1 MLDGSVKTVMVDDS
15 KTVGELLVTICS
27 RIGERSHAKLLDV
40 ALFLITCLFFFHPLW
55 VSQQFWTHHNTL
67 TLAQSPECSFSW
79 YANRLTGIA
88 NTQASLWVTSER
100 FYFPFK
106 IKWILK
112 LKIMFFEIIW
122 FRLPPMTGRFCLSI
136 TSITSWRLMGT
147 AYTIILDIAPYL
159 ASIHLLKEQVC
170 LLSVG
175 LAKMF
180 VWFFGNVLQMLQYMN
195 PLEYLKK
202 VAFPVLFFSSRKW
215 SPGPS
220 DPACLTLS
228 YVPLFYVLFLLHKN
242 YSGDFNMTFECDL
255 TSGGPSFMASYL
267 MYAPWSGPD
276 LPPWQGFFLSFIPR
290 DSLEYYRPQDERD
303 WWQRSH

>member
-1 MLDGSVKTVMVDDS
+1 
-15 KTVGELLVTICS
+15 
-27 RIGERSHAKLLDV
+27 
-40 ALFLITCLFFFHPLW
+40 
-55 VSQQFWTHHNTL
+55 
-67 TLAQSPECSFSW
+67 
-79 YANRLTGIA
+79 
-88 NTQASLWVTSER
+88 
-100 FYFPFK
+100 
-106 IKWILK
+106 
-112 LKIMFFEIIW
+112 MFFEIIW

-242 YSGDFNMTFECDL
+242 YSGDVNMTFECDL
-255 TSGGPSFMASYL
+255 TSGGPSFVASYL

-276 LPPWQGFFLSFIPR
+276 LPPWQGFFLSFSPR

-303 WWQRSH
+303 WWQCSH